1 MSVPLLR
8 AAERRDVPFYG
19 LLVCNGGDARM
30 FVVHHGQ
37 TVAWLTEFC
46 RQRFGLAWGP
56 LCLRD
61 WSGRPYQPHE
71 TVPPEGTPL
80 LLASA

>member
-1 MSVPLLR
+1 MPVLR
-8 AAERRDVPFYG
+8 TAERRDVPFYG

-30 FVVHHGQ
+30 FVCHHGQ
-37 TVAWLTEFC
+37 TCGWLTEFC
-46 RQRFGLAWGP
+46 RQRFGLGYGP
-56 LCLRD
+56 LVLRAWD
-61 WSGRPYQPHE
+61 GRAYQPHE